1 MTYWLVLLGLII
13 ALLVGYRLL
22 KKGADKVSDFFWGAW
37 KVYVFKND
45 REGYEAAITAA
56 TVAAES
62 QRDSFI
68 QAVSHF
74 RENLSLNEDLSDDEK
89 THLLECQKR
98 LDELIKE
105 LLSLEAQRPGL
116 TEVVKSKAQLASRF
130 PQAAN
135 ALDKY
140 DADYFYR
147 KFPDLK
153 FD

>member
-1 MTYWLVLLGLII
+1 MTYWLALIGLII
-13 ALLVGYRLL
+13 TFLIGYRLL

-56 TVAAES
+56 TVAAAS

-68 QAVSHF
+68 RALPHF
-74 RENLSLNEDLSDDEK
+74 REHLSLNEDVTDDERA
-89 THLLECQKR
+89 HLLECQER
-98 LDELIKE
+98 LDGLIRE
-105 LLSLEAQRPGL
+105 LLSLKAQRPGL
-116 TEVVKSKAQLASRF
+116 TEVVRSKGQLASRF
-130 PQAAN
+130 PEAAN

-140 DADYFYR
+140 DAEYFYR